1 MKPFPKLERFF
12 ENKEEGE
19 RMGNRIL
26 LVEDEKNIA
35 RFIELELRHEGFD
48 VVHHISGR
56 GGLEAAKFLEFDV
69 VLLDVMLPEL
79 NGIEVCRRIRSFSQI
94 PILLITAR
102 DAVMDRVAGLDA
114 GADDYIVKPFAIE
127 ELLARIRSVLRRT
140 SKVTEETSV
149 LEFKNITIDTT
160 AHRVEVSQ
168 IGIDLTKTEY
178 DLLVYLIQQKNRVVT
193 RDLILENVWGY
204 LADIETNVVDVYI
217 RHLRSKLPQEAASYI
232 ETVRGV
238 GYVMRE

>member
-1 MKPFPKLERFF
+1 MH
-12 ENKEEGE
+12 
-19 RMGNRIL
+19 NRVL

-35 RFIELELRHEGFD
+35 RFIELELRHENYE
-48 VVHHISGR
+48 VVHVESGR
-56 GGLEAAKFLEFDV
+56 VGLEAANNQEFDV
-69 VLLDVMLPEL
+69 ILLDVMLPEL
-79 NGIEVCRRIRSFSQI
+79 NGIEICRRIRKSSQV

-140 SKVTEETSV
+140 DKKMETKLLV
-149 LEFKNITIDTT
+149 FRDIKIDTE
-160 AHRVEVSQ
+160 AHKVEVADQ
-168 IGIDLTKTEY
+168 VIDLTKTEY
-178 DLLVYLIQQKNRVVT
+178 DLLSYLIQQKNRVLS
-193 RDLILENVWGY
+193 RDQILENVWGY

-217 RHLRSKLPQEAASYI
+217 RHLRSKLPEFASRYI

>member
-1 MKPFPKLERFF
+1 MR
-12 ENKEEGE
+12 
-19 RMGNRIL
+19 NRVL

-35 RFIELELRHEGFD
+35 RFIELELQHENFD
-48 VVHHISGR
+48 VTHVLSGR
-56 GGLEAAKFLEFDV
+56 VGLDMAKREEFDV
-69 VLLDVMLPEL
+69 ILLDVMLPEL
-79 NGIEVCRRIRSFSQI
+79 NGIEVCRRIRMFSQI

-102 DAVMDRVAGLDA
+102 DAIMDRVAGLDA

-140 SKVTEETSV
+140 SGMDEASTRLVYKD
-149 LEFKNITIDTT
+149 ITVDTA
-160 AHRVEVSQ
+160 AHLVEVNQ
-168 IGIDLTKTEY
+168 EIVELTKTEY
-178 DLLVYLIQQKNRVVT
+178 DLLVYLIQQKNRVVS
-193 RDLILENVWGY
+193 RDLILQNVWGY

-217 RHLRSKLPQEAASYI
+217 RHLRSKLPRKVASYI

>member
-1 MKPFPKLERFF
+1 
-12 ENKEEGE
+12 
-19 RMGNRIL
+19 MGNSIL

-35 RFIELELRHEGFD
+35 RFIELELRHENFA
-48 VVHHISGR
+48 VIHHTSGR
-56 GGLEAAKFLEFDV
+56 AGLEAVKQHEFDV
-69 VLLDVMLPEL
+69 ILLDVMLPEL
-79 NGIEVCRRIRSFSQI
+79 NGIEVCRRIRTFSQI

-140 SKVTEETSV
+140 NRGNEEITRLV
-149 LEFKNITIDTT
+149 FKEIMVDTIART
-160 AHRVEVSQ
+160 VEVNEKN
-168 IGIDLTKTEY
+168 IDLTKTEY
-178 DLLVYLIQQKNRVVT
+178 DLLVYLIQQKNRVVS

-204 LADIETNVVDVYI
+204 MADIETNVVDVYI
-217 RHLRSKLPQEAASYI
+217 RHLRSKLPQEVAIHI

>member
-1 MKPFPKLERFF
+1 
-12 ENKEEGE
+12 
-19 RMGNRIL
+19 MGNRIL

-56 GGLEAAKFLEFDV
+56 EGLEAARSLDFDV

-79 NGIEVCRRIRSFSQI
+79 NSAEFGGAVRSFSQI

-127 ELLARIRSVLRRT
+127 ELLARIRSVLRRIN
-140 SKVTEETSV
+140 KENEELT
-149 LEFKNITIDTT
+149 LLAFKNITIDTS
-160 AHRVEVSQ
+160 AHRVEVNQ
-168 IGIDLTKTEY
+168 MNIDLTKTEY
-178 DLLVYLIQQKNRVVT
+178 ELLVYLIQQKNRVVT

-217 RHLRSKLPQEAASYI
+217 RHLRSKLPLDAASFI

>member
-1 MKPFPKLERFF
+1 MERFF
-12 ENKEEGE
+12 ENEEEGE
-19 RMGNRIL
+19 SMGYSIL

-35 RFIELELRHEGFD
+35 RFIELELRHEGFE

-56 GGLEAAKFLEFDV
+56 EGLEAARSHDFDV

-79 NGIEVCRRIRSFSQI
+79 NGIEVCRRIRSFSRL

-140 SKVTEETSV
+140 SNVNEATSL
-149 LEFKNITIDTT
+149 LEFKDITVDMD
-160 AHRVEVSQ
+160 AHLVEVNKKSL
-168 IGIDLTKTEY
+168 DLTKTEY

-217 RHLRSKLPQEAASYI
+217 RHLRSKLHLEASSYI

>member
-1 MKPFPKLERFF
+1 
-12 ENKEEGE
+12 
-19 RMGNRIL
+19 MGNRIL

-56 GGLEAAKFLEFDV
+56 GGFEAAKSLEFDV

>member
-1 MKPFPKLERFF
+1 MERFF

-19 RMGNRIL
+19 RMGYRIL

-35 RFIELELRHEGFD
+35 RFIELELRHEGFE

-56 GGLEAAKFLEFDV
+56 EGLEAAKSHDFDV

-79 NGIEVCRRIRSFSQI
+79 NGIEVCRRIRSFSRL

-140 SKVTEETSV
+140 SKVNEATSL
-149 LEFKNITIDTT
+149 LEFKDITVDMD
-160 AHRVEVSQ
+160 AHLVEVNKKSL
-168 IGIDLTKTEY
+168 DLTKTEY
-178 DLLVYLIQQKNRVVT
+178 DLLVYLIQQKNRVAT

-217 RHLRSKLPQEAASYI
+217 RHLRSKLPLEAASYI